1 MSTSNLLLLP
11 CLTLQGK
18 TTTLESLQGRL
29 YLIVNTASR
38 CGLTPQYEGLE
49 KLWQAYHEQ
58 GLIIAGFPC
67 NQFGAQEP
75 GSADDISSFCE
86 INYGVSFP
94 MFAKIDVNGPGT
106 HPIYQSLKSQAP
118 GLLGSRNIKW
128 NFTKFLVNA
137 EGKVIRRYA
146 PITKPEKLQAVIE
159 QHLKA

>member
-1 MSTSNLLLLP
+1 MSTPNLLQLP
-11 CLTLQGK
+11 CQTLQGK
-18 TTTLESLQGRL
+18 TTTLEALQGKL

-49 KLWQAYHEQ
+49 KLWQAYHEK
-58 GLIIAGFPC
+58 GLVVAGFPC

-94 MFAKIDVNGPGT
+94 MFAKIDVNGADT
-106 HPIYQSLKSQAP
+106 HPIFQSLKAQAP

-137 EGKVIRRYA
+137 EGQVIRRYA
-146 PITKPEKLQAVIE
+146 PITKPEKLQAEIVK
-159 QHLKA
+159 QLNT